1 MNSSELLRI
10 KLANGLYCASNQI
23 SIGPTGA
30 TGAQGPAGVLPATSG
45 VMKAYTIYVNY
56 ASNNAINKVYI
67 PPGLFAD
74 GTGLQ
79 SGGEFTGDITG
90 TLEFAGTSRIFLS
103 GTTYGITC
111 GILASGYT
119 TSRNWSP
126 VPYGNIQAS
135 RIYYSVP
142 AFNDIN
148 ITGLSLTNING
159 ANTAI
164 IPGPTDPLYGYLATI
179 TLLYI

>member
-23 SIGPTGA
+23 SIGPTGPS
-30 TGAQGPAGVLPATSG
+30 GSQGPTGTLPPTAG

-56 ASNNAINKVYI
+56 SSNTAINKVYI

-74 GTGLQ
+74 GTGLE
-79 SGGEFTGDITG
+79 GGGDFTGDVG
-90 TLEFAGTSRIFLS
+90 TALRFVGTSRILLA
-103 GTTYGITC
+103 GTTYGVTC

-135 RIYYSVP
+135 RIYYAVPTFNSV
-142 AFNDIN
+142 N

-159 ANTAI
+159 SNTTV
-164 IPGPTDPLYGYLATI
+164 IPGLTDPLYGYLATI